1 MMTLGP
7 IRSWRLGLWLLSGLL
22 GWANLAPRPLAA
34 QETADYFKRSCANCH
49 TIGGGRLVGPD
60 LKNVEQRKDRAWL
73 TRFMLNPKAI
83 IDGGDSYAQQLLQE
97 YRNVL
102 MPATPDLTPDRAESI
117 LKLIEGESKLE
128 RSQFAGGA
136 AQIPD
141 RPFTA
146 EEIEQGR
153 QHFIGLKPFVKGGAA
168 CFSCHSVQHVS
179 ALGGGMLGPDL
190 TLVFNKLQGRKGLAA
205 WLSSPPTP
213 AMQSIYKNHPLAN
226 EEIVLL
232 IAYLEKAKEGREELS
247 VARLNFFLLGLA
259 GAAGGFVVFDY
270 LWKRRL
276 QTVRR
281 ELVHGK
287 AAIRKGDR
295 TF

>member
-1 MMTLGP
+1 MMTP
-7 IRSWRLGLWLLSGLL
+7 SPTKSRWRLGPWLLSGLL
-22 GWANLAPRPLAA
+22 GWVCFAPRPVAA

-60 LKNVEQRKDRAWL
+60 LKNVHERKDREWL
-73 TRFMLNPKAI
+73 VRFMMNAKAV
-83 IDGGDSYAQQLLQE
+83 IDSGDNYAQQLFQDS
-97 YRNVL
+97 RNVL
-102 MPATPDLTPDRAESI
+102 MPVTPDLTPDRAASI
-117 LKLIEGESKLE
+117 LKLIEAESKLE

-136 AQIPD
+136 TQIPD

-146 EEIEQGR
+146 DEIELGR
-153 QHFIGLKPFVKGGAA
+153 QHFVGLRPFAEGGAA
-168 CFSCHSVQHVS
+168 CLSCHSVQHVS

-213 AMQSIYKNHPLAN
+213 TMQPVYRNHPLAN

-232 IAYLEKAKEGREELS
+232 VAYLEKAKEGREELS

-259 GAAGGFVVFDY
+259 GTAGGFVLFDY

-276 QTVRR
+276 RTVRR
-281 ELVHGK
+281 ELIYGK
-287 AAIRKGDR
+287 
-295 TF
+295 TS